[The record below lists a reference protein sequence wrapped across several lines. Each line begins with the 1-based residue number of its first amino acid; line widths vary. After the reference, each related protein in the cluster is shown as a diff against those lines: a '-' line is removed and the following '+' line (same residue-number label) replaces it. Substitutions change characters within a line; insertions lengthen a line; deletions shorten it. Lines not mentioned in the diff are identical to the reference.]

1 MKNTIITLA
10 YINTTDNPLHVFCN
24 LFIYLL
30 QTKSANGC
38 MRIDELQNG
47 FSSEFGL
54 KIPIHVLKS
63 CAIVLTNKGNIKKL
77 RDGGGFQ
84 YIQSDF
90 DVQQFNEQV
99 AYRKHQ
105 EDELLQDLSEYL
117 EGLKVNW
124 TLDETRNN
132 LLDFFIKSNYAYY
145 LFTDGGTDNW
155 ELDPDD
161 KKISSNW
168 YISQYLKKVE
178 KEKGPHFDY
187 VIDMTRGLMIYI
199 GLCQFPDYNENKHEK
214 FNGTKF
220 FFDTKLV
227 LRYLGY
233 SWPEMVTGTRELV
246 NLLRTEYG
254 GQICIFQHTYQEICS
269 AISTEIAALAPD
281 NTLRENWELEC
292 FRRLNSYTKEQF
304 DMDLQFME
312 HKIVEDEKIT
322 IEEDVDVTKPQNKR
336 YNLGLRKFIKHI
348 REAHPSWK
356 IKVVEND
363 VNSINQIN
371 IMRRQ
376 DYNKAYGGRKKL
388 PIFVTTNYAL
398 ISSCR
403 SFFNSEY
410 KEKGAQFQIHHLPV
424 IADSALTYRLWLPK
438 AASISPA
445 DVPAL
450 SLSRIV
456 YSAQQENSVFYEK
469 FRENL
474 KNYNGY
480 GRISIDNLSEYYSSK
495 LFEIVARNS
504 DGEYENFTE
513 EVLAQSLDEFM
524 KIENMN
530 KDHEI
535 ATLSENLH
543 NISVEK
549 TQQENDLID
558 AYTRRFLEHI
568 PIRCRLLGFLSNFWW
583 AASAIVVVLFTLMVN
598 HISSMKASSWL
609 GYVISAILFL
619 SPFINKLF
627 DKFINRNIDFIQKKI
642 AAVDRQM
649 YIKYFNKRANSKEK
663 IYQQEI
669 TSRIF
674 EYLHIAE

>member
-1 MKNTIITLA
+1 MKNTTITLA
-10 YINTTDNPLHVFCN
+10 YINTTENPLHVFCN
-24 LFIYLL
+24 LFIFLL
-30 QTKSANGC
+30 QTKSANGR
-38 MRIDELQNG
+38 MRIDELQNS

-63 CAIVLTNKGNIKKL
+63 CATVLANNGNVRKL
-77 RDGGGFQ
+77 RSGGGYQ

-90 DVQQFNEQV
+90 DVQLFQEQLII
-99 AYRKHQ
+99 RKQQ
-105 EDELLQDLSEYL
+105 EDELLYDLQQYL
-117 EGLKVNW
+117 QGLKVQW
-124 TLDETRNN
+124 SLDETREN
-132 LLDFFIKSNYAYY
+132 LLNFFVKSNYAYY
-145 LFTDGGTDNW
+145 LFTDGVAENW

-168 YISQYLKKVE
+168 YISQYLKKIE
-178 KEKGPHFDY
+178 RAKDSRFNY

-199 GLCQFPDYNENKHEK
+199 GLCQFPDYTQNLQEK
-214 FNGTKF
+214 FKGTKF

-246 NLLRTEYG
+246 NLLREEYG

-269 AISTEIAALAPD
+269 AISTEIAALTPG
-281 NTLRENWELEC
+281 NTVRENWELEC
-292 FRRLNSYTKEQF
+292 FRRLNSYKKSQF
-304 DMDLQFME
+304 SLDLEFLE
-312 HKIVEDEKIT
+312 HRIVEEEKIT
-322 IEEDVDVTKPQNKR
+322 IEDNVDVTKPQNKR
-336 YNLGLRKFIKHI
+336 YNIDLLAFVNHI
-348 REAHPSWK
+348 CTAHPKWK
-356 IKVVEND
+356 RKVVEND
-363 VNSINQIN
+363 VDSINQIN
-371 IMRRQ
+371 IMRRGN
-376 DYNKAYGGRKKL
+376 YNTAYGGSNNL

-403 SFFNSEY
+403 SFFANEY
-410 KEKGAQFQIHHLPV
+410 QEKGVQFQINHLPI

-438 AASISPA
+438 ASTISA
-445 DVPAL
+445 DVPGL

-456 YSAQQENSVFYEK
+456 YAAQQENSVFYQK
-469 FRENL
+469 FKENL
-474 KNYNGY
+474 KDYNGY
-480 GRISIDNLSEYYSSK
+480 GRISIDNLSEHYSSK

-535 ATLSENLH
+535 AALNENLQ

-549 TQQENDLID
+549 TRQETDLID
-558 AYTRRFLEHI
+558 AYKRYYLEHI
-568 PIRCRLLGFLSNFWW
+568 PIGCRLLALLSNFWW
-583 AASAIVVVLFTLMVN
+583 AASAIVVVILTLMVN

-609 GYVISAILFL
+609 GYVISVILFL
-619 SPFINKLF
+619 SPFINKLL
-627 DKFINRNIDFIQKKI
+627 DKIINRNIDFIQKKI

-649 YIKYFNKRANSKEK
+649 YIKYFNKHANSKEK

-669 TSRIF
+669 ISRIF
-674 EYLHIAE
+674 EHLHIAE